1 MNSETPYGLCKSRSN
16 SNSRSSSSSRQQTTA
31 DEFGGETQKAA
42 ETDESNSAESEQPA
56 SEDGDTLTP
65 PVCNAEICHFRRRRS
80 PSSAPSSQ
88 CQRQ

>member
-1 MNSETPYGLCKSRSN
+1 MNSETPYGFVQSRSN
-16 SNSRSSSSSRQQTTA
+16 SNSRSSSRQQTTV

-56 SEDGDTLTP
+56 SENRDLSTP
-65 PVCNAEICHFRRRRS
+65 PVCNAEICHFRWRRS

-88 CQRQ
+88 CQMQ